1 MYITTSRHIKVV
13 CTHGT
18 SSKCSTGQIICHA
31 ITINKARRGQSTLFA
46 RGLKKVTFVQR
57 NCGTGYGVY
66 GVPLLG
72 GVYVLLDI
80 ELIVQLGTIILS
92 RVARETN
99 T

>member
-1 MYITTSRHIKVV
+1 M
-13 CTHGT
+13 
-18 SSKCSTGQIICHA
+18 
-31 ITINKARRGQSTLFA
+31 
-46 RGLKKVTFVQR
+46 
-57 NCGTGYGVY
+57 
-66 GVPLLG
+66 PLLG